1 MFCKKCG
8 AKNDDDAIFCVSC
21 GTKIGV
27 TPAENNNSSEEI
39 TQNNEEAVK
48 ENDNQNSVDNSSD
61 NLSYSF
67 FQQVDNNAE
76 DEKKDNV
83 EEVNQ
88 EEIKNTEDTIEP
100 VEPAE
105 TQDNYDNV
113 QNNQID
119 NQSDNGFAGS
129 QFTNDNQPDNGFAGS
144 QFGNDNQPDNGL
156 TGSQFGNNNQFS
168 NGVQNVNPNTNGNQ
182 FDNNTNYGTQ
192 EQTEK
197 ANKFSFKRFLFSAI
211 VLIAT
216 ILSCVTLFMNYL
228 SMEVKVKG
236 VDSQKE
242 SITGID
248 IIKAGV
254 DEDEVWVND
263 EHKSI
268 NVSKTIRYCTIGLGI
283 ALVVFA
289 VIEFILLVV
298 VRRRGAYVLIML
310 FSLIKLGLGGYIGYL
325 WCFKLLNI
333 VKDSFNDLLNFLAS
347 EEYVMTITAGFG
359 IGFILMMA
367 AQLVTFICSIILM
380 TCKNRKKVKY
390 N

>member
-21 GTKIGV
+21 GTKIGEV
-27 TPAENNNSSEEI
+27 QAEVNNSSEEI
-39 TQNNEEAVK
+39 AQENDEVVK
-48 ENDNQNSVDNSSD
+48 ENDNQNSGDSSSD

-76 DEKKDNV
+76 DVKSENV

-88 EEIKNTEDTIEP
+88 EETNNTEDTIES

-105 TQDNYDNV
+105 TQDNYDNS
-113 QNNQID
+113 QDNQINNQ
-119 NQSDNGFAGS
+119 S
-129 QFTNDNQPDNGFAGS
+129 
-144 QFGNDNQPDNGL
+144 DNGL
-156 TGSQFGNNNQFS
+156 TGSQFGSDNQFS
-168 NGVQNVNPNTNGNQ
+168 NGVQNVNANPNVNPIANGNQ
-182 FDNNTNYGTQ
+182 FNNNTNYGTQ

-216 ILSCVTLFMNYL
+216 ILSCATLFMNYL
-228 SMEVKVKG
+228 SMEAKVKG
-236 VDSQKE
+236 EGSQKD
-242 SITGID
+242 SVTAID
-248 IIKAGV
+248 IIKSGV

-263 EHKSI
+263 EHKTI
-268 NVSKTIRYCTIGLGI
+268 NVTKTIRYCTIGLGV

-333 VKDSFNDLLNFLAS
+333 IKDTFNDLLNSFAA
-347 EEYVMTITAGFG
+347 EGYAMTITAGLSL
-359 IGFILMMA
+359 IHI
-367 AQLVTFICSIILM
+367 
-380 TCKNRKKVKY
+380 
-390 N
+390 

>member
-8 AKNDDDAIFCVSC
+8 AKNDDDAVFCVSC
-21 GTKIGV
+21 GAKIGESQ
-27 TPAENNNSSEEI
+27 AEVNNLSKEI
-39 TQNNEEAVK
+39 VWENDKVVK
-48 ENDNQNSVDNSSD
+48 ENDNQNSGDNLSD
-61 NLSYSF
+61 NLSDSF
-67 FQQVDNNAE
+67 FQQADNNVE
-76 DEKKDNV
+76 DEKNENV

-88 EEIKNTEDTIEP
+88 EETKNTEDTEDTIEP
-100 VEPAE
+100 VEISK
-105 TQDNYDNV
+105 TQDNYDNI

-119 NQSDNGFAGS
+119 NQPDNSFVRS
-129 QFTNDNQPDNGFAGS
+129 QFEND
-144 QFGNDNQPDNGL
+144 
-156 TGSQFGNNNQFS
+156 NQFS
-168 NGVQNVNPNTNGNQ
+168 NGVQNVNSNPNVNQFSENTNNGAQ
-182 FDNNTNYGTQ
+182 K
-192 EQTEK
+192 QTEK

-216 ILSCVTLFMNYL
+216 ILSCATIFMNYL

-236 VDSQKE
+236 EKSQKE

-248 IIKAGV
+248 IIKSGV

-263 EHKSI
+263 DHKSI
-268 NVSKTIRYCTIGLGI
+268 DVTKTIRYCTIGLGV

-333 VKDSFNDLLNFLAS
+333 IKDSFNDLLNFLAS
-347 EEYVMTITAGFG
+347 QEYAMTITAGFG
-359 IGFILMMA
+359 IGFILMMV
-367 AQLVTFICSIILM
+367 AQLVTFICSIVLM

>member
-21 GTKIGV
+21 GTKIGEV
-27 TPAENNNSSEEI
+27 QAEVNNSSEEI
-39 TQNNEEAVK
+39 AQENDEVVK
-48 ENDNQNSVDNSSD
+48 ENDNQNSGDNSSD

-76 DEKKDNV
+76 DEKNENV

-88 EEIKNTEDTIEP
+88 EETKNTEDTIEP

-119 NQSDNGFAGS
+119 NQSDNGF
-129 QFTNDNQPDNGFAGS
+129 
-144 QFGNDNQPDNGL
+144 
-156 TGSQFGNNNQFS
+156 TGSQFGSDNQFS
-168 NGVQNVNPNTNGNQ
+168 NGVQNVNANPNVNPNTNSNQ
-182 FDNNTNYGTQ
+182 FVENTNYGTQ

-216 ILSCVTLFMNYL
+216 ILSCATLFMNYL
-228 SMEVKVKG
+228 SLEAKVKG
-236 VDSQKE
+236 EGSQKD
-242 SITGID
+242 SVTGID
-248 IIKAGV
+248 IIKSGV
-254 DEDEVWVND
+254 DEDEIWVND

-333 VKDSFNDLLNFLAS
+333 IKDSFNDLLNFLAS

>member
-8 AKNDDDAIFCVSC
+8 AKNDDDAVFCVSC
-21 GTKIGV
+21 GTKIGEV
-27 TPAENNNSSEEI
+27 QAEVNNSSEEI
-39 TQNNEEAVK
+39 AQENDEVVK
-48 ENDNQNSVDNSSD
+48 ENDNQNSGDNLSD
-61 NLSYSF
+61 NLSDSF
-67 FQQVDNNAE
+67 FQQADNNVE
-76 DEKKDNV
+76 DEKNENV

-88 EEIKNTEDTIEP
+88 EETKNTEDTEDTIEP
-100 VEPAE
+100 VEISK

-119 NQSDNGFAGS
+119 NQPDNSFARS
-129 QFTNDNQPDNGFAGS
+129 QFENDNQ
-144 QFGNDNQPDNGL
+144 L
-156 TGSQFGNNNQFS
+156 S
-168 NGVQNVNPNTNGNQ
+168 NGVQK
-182 FDNNTNYGTQ
+182 
-192 EQTEK
+192 QTEK

-216 ILSCVTLFMNYL
+216 ILSCATLFMNYL
-228 SMEVKVKG
+228 SMEVKVKDTG
-236 VDSQKE
+236 SGKE

-248 IIKAGV
+248 IIKSGIDDDIAWDNDYLYVV
-254 DEDEVWVND
+254 DDDEERIINKTKD
-263 EHKSI
+263 YYPTFGFEGFYKSYLESTDDHKSI
-268 NVSKTIRYCTIGLGI
+268 DVPKTIRYCTIGLGV

-325 WCFKLLNI
+325 WCFKLLNMI
-333 VKDSFNDLLNFLAS
+333 KDMFNVYNDVLVVL
-347 EEYVMTITAGFG
+347 EYKCILTAGFG
-359 IGFILMMA
+359 IGFILMMV